1 MTLSLV
7 VPTMN
12 RPDRINSFLKHINK
26 LDVMDYPDEIIV
38 VDQSTI
44 PIKLEAKNMV
54 IPTRIIHQ
62 RIASLTKAR
71 NTGIESVANEIVL
84 FSDDDV
90 VIPKGVIKKIKD
102 IMQHEQFGLVAGIDL
117 NTKIQSNLISYI
129 TLSKSYSKR
138 QIGHMTLSV
147 LGRFPDSFN
156 ERTNTE
162 WAMGYFFAV
171 RKSLINDLG
180 IYFDENLK
188 GYAFSEDLDFSVR
201 YIRAIKNLGYEACF
215 NKDVAVYHIGSLEY
229 RQSNLKLVRMFI
241 FYRYYLSTKL
251 FNTKLSILTV
261 TIHNLFVAI
270 HRLFKLDKLF
280 YLYAWYTLLSLVNI
294 KQISNGNFPLFR
306 DGENI

>member
-12 RPDRINSFLKHINK
+12 RPDTIISFLKLIYA
-26 LDVMDYPDEIIV
+26 LDSLDCPDEIIV

-44 PIKLEAKNMV
+44 PVKLEARNMV
-54 IPTRIIHQ
+54 IPTRIVHQ
-62 RIASLTKAR
+62 KIASLTKAR
-71 NTGIESVANEIVL
+71 NTGIKMAAGEIVL

-90 VIPKGVIKKIKD
+90 VIPRGVIKRIKD
-102 IMQHEQFGLVAGIDL
+102 IMYLKRLGLVAGIDL

-147 LGRFPDSFN
+147 LGRFPNSFN

-188 GYAFSEDLDFSVR
+188 GYAFSEDLDFTVR
-201 YIRAIKNLGYEACF
+201 YIRAIKILGYEAYF
-215 NKDVAVYHIGSLEY
+215 DKDVAVHHIGSLEY
-229 RQSNLKLVRMFI
+229 RQPNIKLVRMYI
-241 FYRYYLSTKL
+241 FYRYYLSAKL
-251 FNTKLSILTV
+251 FNTKLSLVSV
-261 TIHNLFVAI
+261 TIHNLFVTI
-270 HRLFKLDKLF
+270 HRLFKFDKLF

-294 KQISNGNFPLFR
+294 KRISKGNFPVFR
-306 DGENI
+306 DGQNI